1 MCSYGLKKH
10 KDKVYKDLNEVVLF
24 VVLRL
29 TSEGLQLPQWRR
41 DVHVERMS
49 LAQQQQQL
57 VQPRRLLCY
66 SEATGEKTAELNL
79 LEKCYQFGKTAQ

>member
-1 MCSYGLKKH
+1 M
-10 KDKVYKDLNEVVLF
+10 F

-29 TSEGLQLPQWRR
+29 ASEGLQLPQCSR

-66 SEATGEKTAELNL
+66 SGASGEKTAELNL
-79 LEKCYQFGKTAQ
+79 LEKCHQFGKTAEPDLGGRDLAVAAGF